1 MFDNFWVANIVG
13 GPPRRNRHHVQLRVG
28 AVGDVNGGGA
38 GQLCLPRAVG
48 GQQDRGRED
57 AHLLASFSSAVRG
70 ISPHRATTYTAWSG
84 AIRPLWDGRFTAHSG
99 AEGGTHRP
107 CADCSNTDVALQHG
121 CYSWR
126 QRSRERC
133 YSPNNVEG
141 AFSEVRHLVS
151 MSFSPAIASTA
162 ASALRMPLLCSLR
175 L

>member
-57 AHLLASFSSAVRG
+57 AHLLASFSSAVRC

-99 AEGGTHRP
+99 AEGGIHRP
-107 CADCSNTDVALQHG
+107 CAYCIKYAKPFKRSAMHPSAWKGNSPKFVCRFVHRSPPRGVRMASKTLHT
-121 CYSWR
+121 SWR
-126 QRSRERC
+126 S
-133 YSPNNVEG
+133 
-141 AFSEVRHLVS
+141 
-151 MSFSPAIASTA
+151 ST
-162 ASALRMPLLCSLR
+162 SCG
-175 L
+175 